1 MSAQPRD
8 VALHAL
14 PDTLPIFPLAGVLLL
29 PRARL
34 PLNIFEPRYLAMTRD
49 AMVGAR
55 MIGMVQPVDPDD
67 DGGLAPRVYETGG
80 VGRITDFEETDDG
93 RYLIT
98 LTGLCRFAIVD
109 ELPLAD
115 TDYRRVHADY
125 GEYAGDLVAPGDSDV
140 DRPRLLNAVEAYFR
154 IKGFTADWDTVEK
167 ASNESLVTSLA
178 MICPFAANEKQAL
191 LEAGD
196 TEERA
201 RVIMALM
208 EMAVLDGA
216 GNAAGKGSVQ

>member
-8 VALHAL
+8 VAAHAL

-55 MIGMVQPVDPDD
+55 MIGMVQPLDAEDD
-67 DGGLAPRVYETGG
+67 SGLAPEVYGTGC
-80 VGRITDFEETDDG
+80 VGRIKEFEETDDG
-93 RYLIT
+93 RFLIT
-98 LTGLCRFAIVD
+98 LAGLCRFAIVD
-109 ELPLAD
+109 ELPLAESE
-115 TDYRRVHADY
+115 YRRVHADY
-125 GEYAGDLVAPGDSDV
+125 DAYAADLVAPGDSDV
-140 DRPRLLNAVEAYFR
+140 DRERLLSAVKAYFK
-154 IKGFTADWDTVEK
+154 IKGFTADWETIRE

-191 LEAGD
+191 LEAHD

-201 RVIMALM
+201 RVIVALM
-208 EMAVLDGA
+208 EMTALDSARVA
-216 GNAAGKGSVQ
+216 GGSVH

>member
-8 VALHAL
+8 VAAHAL

-55 MIGMVQPVDPDD
+55 MIGMVQPLDAED
-67 DGGLAPRVYETGG
+67 DGGLAPEVYGTGC
-80 VGRITDFEETDDG
+80 VGRIKEFEETDDG
-93 RYLIT
+93 RFLIT
-98 LTGLCRFAIVD
+98 LAGLCRFAIVD

-115 TDYRRVHADY
+115 SEYRRVHADY
-125 GEYAGDLVAPGDSDV
+125 DAYAADLVAPGDSDV
-140 DRPRLLNAVEAYFR
+140 DRERLLSAVEAYFKV
-154 IKGFTADWDTVEK
+154 KGFTTDWDTIRE

-191 LEAGD
+191 LESGD
-196 TEERA
+196 TGERA
-201 RVIMALM
+201 RVIVALM
-208 EMAVLDGA
+208 EMTALDSARVA
-216 GNAAGKGSVQ
+216 GGSVH